1 MLNKSSLGHILAI
14 ITILIWGTTFVST
27 KILLTVFSPIEIL
40 AYRFVGAF
48 LILALICN
56 KKIKILSAKEEFLF
70 FLLGITG
77 VTIYYWT
84 ENLALKYTY
93 ASNVGLIVSAIPIFT
108 ALVAHFVTNDE
119 KFTINLLLGF
129 IIAMI
134 GISIVIYNG
143 NTLKLNSTGDFLALI
158 SAVSFSF
165 YSVLIK
171 KVNKSYSQSFVVT
184 KTFFYGIITMLPILI
199 ISDTSLFEISDLSIK
214 VILNLLF
221 LTIFASL
228 LCFIMWNKAI
238 TLIGSVKTTNYIYLV
253 PLITIISSVLILKE
267 NVNILMIFGGLLIFF
282 GVFINKS
289 RWLLKVFKSNTLDT
303 VPVKESHVYKT
314 NTDEETLNLD

>member
-1 MLNKSSLGHILAI
+1 MHNKNSLGHFLAI

-40 AYRFVGAF
+40 VYRFVGAF
-48 LILALICN
+48 LILVLIFY

-77 VTIYYWT
+77 VTIYYFT

-93 ASNVGLIVSAIPIFT
+93 ASNVGLIVSSIPIFT

-119 KFTINLLLGF
+119 KFTVNLLLGF
-129 IIAMI
+129 GIAII
-134 GISIVIYNG
+134 GIFIVIYNG
-143 NTLKLNSTGDFLALI
+143 RTLEINSTGDFLALI

-171 KVNKSYSQSFVVT
+171 KVNKSYSQVFVVT
-184 KTFFYGIITMLPILI
+184 KTFFYGIITMIPILI
-199 ISDTSLFEISDLSIK
+199 ISDASLFKASDLSIK
-214 VILNLLF
+214 IILNLLF
-221 LTIFASL
+221 LTVLASL

-253 PLITIISSVLILKE
+253 PLITIISSVIILKE
-267 NVNILMIFGGLLIFF
+267 KVNVLMIFGGLLIFL
-282 GVFINKS
+282 GVFINEN
-289 RWLLKVFKSNTLDT
+289 RWLSRLFKRNTLD
-303 VPVKESHVYKT
+303 
-314 NTDEETLNLD
+314 LD